1 MDSCRWKKNS
11 LEIGMVVGHVILK
24 MWGKY
29 VINYSKDQ
37 NNMTER
43 VELTKSNVL
52 WYFPNNRK
60 LNNDEKSDLTVQLTN
75 VFDSDGIIIE
85 ETEEDCETKE
95 EESHVISIGEEK
107 SGKAGDQ
114 DNKPEANNYPV
125 WILYYYIH
133 LKKDRKWVIIPR
145 KKIDTK

>member
-1 MDSCRWKKNS
+1 
-11 LEIGMVVGHVILK
+11 
-24 MWGKY
+24 
-29 VINYSKDQ
+29 
-37 NNMTER
+37 MTER
-43 VELTKSNVL
+43 VELTKLNVL
-52 WYFPNNRK
+52 WYLPNSRK

-95 EESHVISIGEEK
+95 EESHVISIDEEK

-114 DNKPEANNYPV
+114 DNKPLANNYPV